1 MYSALKDDNI
11 LNISNINYTNY
22 IGSLNSFE
30 NYIFS
35 KSRYYKVS
43 SLDNFYKITNNS
55 YRFEYLL
62 KRDAYSWYELYEN
75 LSTEDKEEVIAVF
88 CELNL
93 YEFNDDDISSDIK
106 KWNVTEFFVSLN
118 VLNKYQ
124 FAITAVDMDNYSN
137 KNKTFNHVNNNYP
150 LDAAQK
156 SLILYLM
163 GNHKWSDIHD
173 DNKKDIFNFFDEKY
187 STKDFGAILEM
198 LGYEVKYNK
207 DGSLT
212 AYW

>member
-22 IGSLNSFE
+22 IGSLSNFE

-55 YRFEYLL
+55 YRFEFLL
-62 KRDAYSWYELYEN
+62 KRDAYSWYEIYEN

-88 CELNL
+88 SELNL
-93 YEFNDDDISSDIK
+93 YEFNDDNIASDIK
-106 KWNVTEFFVSLN
+106 KWSVTDFFISLN

-124 FAITAVDMDNYSN
+124 FAITTVDIDNFSN

-163 GNHKWSDIHD
+163 GNHKWSDIHT
-173 DNKKDIFNFFDEKY
+173 DNKKDIFDFFGDKY
-187 STKDFGAILEM
+187 SVKDVGAILEM

>member
-1 MYSALKDDNI
+1 MYSALKDDDI

-22 IGSLNSFE
+22 MGNLKNFE

-35 KSRYYKVS
+35 KSRYYKTS
-43 SLDNFYKITNNS
+43 SLDIFYKITNDSN
-55 YRFEYLL
+55 RFEYLL
-62 KRDAYSWYELYEN
+62 RKDAYSWYELYEK
-75 LSTEDKEEVIAVF
+75 LSSSDKEKVVALF
-88 CELNL
+88 NELNL
-93 YEFNDDDISSDIK
+93 YEFDDNNIASDIK
-106 KWNVTEFFVSLN
+106 KWDVTDFFISLN

-150 LDAAQK
+150 IGAAEK
-156 SLILYLM
+156 SLILYLI

-173 DNKKDIFNFFDEKY
+173 NNKEDIFDYFDEKY
-187 STKDFGAILEM
+187 STKDLGAILEM
-198 LGYEVKYNK
+198 LGYDVKYNK
-207 DGSLT
+207 NGGLT